1 MVNVLIKS
9 HQGCHTLFGSRT
21 LTLTCCFSPRPR
33 EYPPP
38 PGGFQAGFFPRASAA
53 PSVPSERRTELS
65 STEPRLTRGL
75 VASGNGPHL
84 PLTGAHRPTAPPG
97 PGGGPVRLRHGA
109 APGQSSAPPASP
121 RRLLGL
127 RRRCSW
133 SGSRSFR
140 SAACSRVLSGRPPWR
155 TWPTRSCTTSWASLP
170 APARTS

>member
-1 MVNVLIKS
+1 MGASHTHTHVLFF
-9 HQGCHTLFGSRT
+9 T
-21 LTLTCCFSPRPR
+21 
-33 EYPPP
+33 
-38 PGGFQAGFFPRASAA
+38 PGGFQAGFFPSGLSRTESSVGTPHRAPVHRARASPTGAG
-53 PSVPSERRTELS
+53 EGT
-65 STEPRLTRGL
+65 
-75 VASGNGPHL
+75 HL

-127 RRRCSW
+127 RRRRSW

-140 SAACSRVLSGRPPWR
+140 SAACLRVLPGRPPWR

>member
-1 MVNVLIKS
+1 MS
-9 HQGCHTLFGSRT
+9 HAIWEPHTLT
-21 LTLTCCFSPRPR
+21 PTCCFSPRPR
-33 EYPPP
+33 EYH

-53 PSVPSERRTELS
+53 PRVPSERRTELS
-65 STEPRLTRGL
+65 STEPRLERGGA
-75 VASGNGPHL
+75 ASGNGPYL

-127 RRRCSW
+127 RRHRSW

-140 SAACSRVLSGRPPWR
+140 SAACSQVLPGRPPWR